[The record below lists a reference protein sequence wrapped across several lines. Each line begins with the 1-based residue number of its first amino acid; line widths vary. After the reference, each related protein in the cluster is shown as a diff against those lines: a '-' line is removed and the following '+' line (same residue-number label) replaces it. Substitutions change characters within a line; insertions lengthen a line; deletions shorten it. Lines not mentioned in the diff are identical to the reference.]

1 VAYRITQLA
10 EAAGLSVS
18 LVRAYQSKGLLHPP
32 QRDGRVA
39 LYDEQH
45 LERLATIRELKTKG
59 YSLKSIAG
67 FLRPRPDD
75 ADEIAA
81 HPLPRVDDERLS
93 LHDLA
98 ERSRVPMAVLR
109 SLEGSG
115 VIRPRRDKAGTY
127 YTTADVR
134 AVRML
139 LTLLGV
145 GLPMEEFMRLG
156 RLQLATMEEV
166 AAGAIELWTR
176 YVKEPLRQAGLPPAE
191 QAERA
196 EAAFNLL
203 VQAATS
209 LVAYSF
215 ERMLRNAAASAT
227 PPARATAFGQ

>member
-1 VAYRITQLA
+1 VPYRVTQLA
-10 EAAGLSVS
+10 EAAGISVALLRS
-18 LVRAYQSKGLLHPP
+18 YQSKGLLDLP
-32 QRDGRVA
+32 RREGRVA
-39 LYDEQH
+39 LYDDHH
-45 LERLATIRELKTKG
+45 LERLAAIAELKAKG
-59 YSLKSIAG
+59 YSLKAIAAL
-67 FLRPRPDD
+67 LRPPPEPEM
-75 ADEIAA
+75 AS
-81 HPLPRVDDERLS
+81 HPLHLGEDERLS
-93 LHDLA
+93 LHELA
-98 ERSRVPMAVLR
+98 ERTRVPLAVLR

-115 VIRPRRDKAGTY
+115 VVRPRRSASGNY
-127 YTTADVR
+127 YTAADVR

-166 AAGAIELWTR
+166 AAGAIELWSR
-176 YVKEPLRQAGLPPAE
+176 YVREPLRLANLAPAE

-215 ERMLRNAAASAT
+215 ERMLRNAVVGPASST
-227 PPARATAFGQ
+227 RATASGQ

>member
-1 VAYRITQLA
+1 MAYRVTQLA
-10 EAAGLSVS
+10 DAAGISVA
-18 LVRAYQSKGLLHPP
+18 LVRSYQSKGLLDAPE
-32 QRDGRVA
+32 RDGRVA
-39 LYDEQH
+39 LYDDHH
-45 LERLATIRELKTKG
+45 LERLETIRGLKTKG
-59 YSLKSIAG
+59 YSLKAIAG
-67 FLRPRPDD
+67 LLVPRP
-75 ADEIAA
+75 AEPEVAA
-81 HPLPRVDDERLS
+81 HPLPLADDERLS

-115 VIRPRRDKAGTY
+115 VIRPRRSKGGSF
-127 YTTADVR
+127 YTGADVR

-156 RLQLATMEEV
+156 RIQLATMEEV

-176 YVKEPLRQAGLPPAE
+176 YVREPLRQAGLAPAE

-215 ERMLRNAAASAT
+215 ERMLRNAVIGPASPPRSAAA
-227 PPARATAFGQ
+227 GQ

>member
-1 VAYRITQLA
+1 VAYRVTQLA
-10 EAAGLSVS
+10 DAAGISVA
-18 LVRAYQSKGLLHPP
+18 LVRSYQSKGLLDLP
-32 QRDGRVA
+32 RREGRLA
-39 LYDEQH
+39 LYDDHH
-45 LERLATIRELKTKG
+45 LERLAAIAELKAKG
-59 YSLKSIAG
+59 YSLKA
-67 FLRPRPDD
+67 
-75 ADEIAA
+75 IAA
-81 HPLPRVDDERLS
+81 LLQPPPEPELASHPLHFGEDERLS
-93 LHDLA
+93 LHELA
-98 ERSRVPMAVLR
+98 ERTRVPLAVLR

-115 VIRPRRDKAGTY
+115 VVRPRRSASGHY
-127 YTTADVR
+127 YTGADVR

-166 AAGAIELWTR
+166 AAGAIELWSR
-176 YVKEPLRQAGLPPAE
+176 YVREPLRLANLAPAE

-215 ERMLRNAAASAT
+215 ERMLRNAVATSA
-227 PPARATAFGQ
+227 GQ

>member
-1 VAYRITQLA
+1 VTYRITQLA
-10 EAAGLSVS
+10 DTAGLSVA
-18 LVRAYQSKGLLHPP
+18 LVRSYQSKGLLDPP

-39 LYDEQH
+39 LYDDHH
-45 LERLATIRELKTKG
+45 LERLATIQELKAKG
-59 YSLKSIAG
+59 YSLRSIAAY
-67 FLRPRPDD
+67 LQPRP
-75 ADEIAA
+75 EESEVAA
-81 HPLPRVDDERLS
+81 HPLPHADDERLT

-115 VIRPRRDKAGTY
+115 VIRPRRAKGGAF

-176 YVKEPLRQAGLPPAE
+176 YVREPLRQAGLTPGE
-191 QAERA
+191 QTERA

-215 ERMLRNAAASAT
+215 ERMLRNAAASAG
-227 PPARATAFGQ
+227 PPARAAASGQ